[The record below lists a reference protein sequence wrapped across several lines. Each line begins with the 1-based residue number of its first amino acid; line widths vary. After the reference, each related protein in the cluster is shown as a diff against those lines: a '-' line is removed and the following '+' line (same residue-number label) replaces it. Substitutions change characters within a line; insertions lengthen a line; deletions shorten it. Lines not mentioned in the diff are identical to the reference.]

1 MKTVITT
8 NGNFVISTE
17 GYYETAITRPY
28 LNYCSL
34 ERREQHRKDCEM
46 YNILEYYNKNFLEGE
61 FQCYDVGHD
70 IGINNPY
77 AIEILNSDI
86 LINN

>member
-1 MKTVITT
+1 MKTTITT
-8 NGNFVISTE
+8 NGNFVIATE
-17 GYYETAITRPY
+17 GYYETAITRPF
-28 LNYCSL
+28 LNHCNL
-34 ERREQHRKDCEM
+34 DRREQHRKDCEM
-46 YNILEYYNKNFLEGE
+46 YNILEYWNRTFSEGE

-77 AIEILNSDI
+77 AVEILNSDI